1 MHIDTRPSHF
11 LFTLLILTFIHSVT
25 SQPIKTNK
33 WIKPDPF
40 EDLNP
45 LGTWKTLEKE
55 SQSFFPTP
63 SHVNHN
69 HIQNPTWRPTSHDN
83 EATERVGPNHSYTKG
98 TPPPGIPAV
107 PVVSVLLPTTDKL
120 QKHYSEYMNITPGP
134 KTELEGISTN
144 AIASD
149 RQNRYNEF
157 LRNMHIKNAIHQEHG
172 ETTSMA
178 FSASS
183 SGHTVSFFAYRI
195 SIPTLRFNFS
205 SLAGYPFPGVVTTVI
220 ILLVLVWIAIIT
232 IGLVELGNYIW
243 IRRRQADIGDARG
256 DEEQSVELDE
266 LTKIPISV
274 VAIPS
279 DRSLVAN
286 ESEPVHHRPGDSDV
300 DSESDDDDYRIF

>member
-25 SQPIKTNK
+25 SQPIKTKK

-40 EDLNP
+40 EDLSP

-55 SQSFFPTP
+55 AQSFFPSP
-63 SHVNHN
+63 SHINHN
-69 HIQNPTWRPTSHDN
+69 HNPTWRPTSHDN
-83 EATERVGPNHSYTKG
+83 EATERVGPNYSYTKG

-120 QKHYSEYMNITPGP
+120 HKHHSEYMKIKSGP
-134 KTELEGISTN
+134 YSELEGISTN

-172 ETTSMA
+172 DTTPMA

-195 SIPTLRFNFS
+195 SIPTLRFNSS

-243 IRRRQADIGDARG
+243 IRRRQTHIGDARG
-256 DEEQSVELDE
+256 DEEQSVELGE
-266 LTKIPISV
+266 LTKVPISV
-274 VAIPS
+274 VAILS
-279 DRSLVAN
+279 DRNLVAN
-286 ESEPVHHRPGDSDV
+286 ESEPMHHESGDSDV